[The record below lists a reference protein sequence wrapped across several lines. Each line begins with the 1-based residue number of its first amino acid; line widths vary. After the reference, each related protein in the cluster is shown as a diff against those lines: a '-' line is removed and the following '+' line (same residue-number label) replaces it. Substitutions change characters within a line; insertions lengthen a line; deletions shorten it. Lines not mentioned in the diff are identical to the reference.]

1 MLLPSIRCAGR
12 RRAALAIAAA
22 ALLPLG
28 GDAHGT
34 LTQPMSRA
42 LRFASN
48 TTRAHAEALAGNC
61 ERGACEWYQQD
72 TVIPGETTNCEPAH
86 RTMGVACGSTSPV
99 DYPCTPGRAVP
110 WCAPGTAPVKSPC
123 GVFAGG
129 GPLLPDGRDML
140 DLTGAPTETW
150 RAGSTQ
156 SVGWSMI
163 ANHGGGYSFRLC
175 SKARAQTEECFAA
188 GALRFAGATT
198 AIVNASGA
206 AVAQIPAV
214 RLSSGTHPPGS
225 VWTRNPI
232 PLEEGMIPPIPGLP
246 QLSGRGPFPYSVV
259 DRVVVPKGLE
269 SGEYTLSWRW
279 DAEQTKQ
286 VWSQCAD
293 VRVVAEGDHEPLPE
307 RDGGGH
313 RAAASPRPVCV
324 GASIGLTM
332 SECTAWVELFDALNG
347 RGWVGQAGTASL
359 AARTDPCGAQWTDWT
374 KSIVCT
380 QTRDY
385 KHISEIYLMGVAPYS
400 GAAAHEID
408 VRPPPLPVGQPPCP
422 VADGAWRLSGASGS
436 GRAAGIDRRA
446 AVADRPLH
454 REQRRHRP
462 AAAGARPAPLAEDG
476 LAGPQPS
483 ARR

>member
-1 MLLPSIRCAGR
+1 MGR
-12 RRAALAIAAA
+12 AVRAASAIAAA
-22 ALLPLG
+22 ALLPLALLPMG

-72 TVIPGETTNCEPAH
+72 TVIPGDTTNCEPAH

-140 DLTGAPTETW
+140 DLDGAPTETW

-259 DRVVVPKGLE
+259 DEIVVPKALE

-279 DAEQTKQ
+279 VPAT
-286 VWSQCAD
+286 
-293 VRVVAEGDHEPLPE
+293 DH
-307 RDGGGH
+307 
-313 RAAASPRPVCV
+313 PRP
-324 GASIGLTM
+324 
-332 SECTAWVELFDALNG
+332 G
-347 RGWVGQAGTASL
+347 RL
-359 AARTDPCGAQWTDWT
+359 
-374 KSIVCT
+374 
-380 QTRDY
+380 
-385 KHISEIYLMGVAPYS
+385 
-400 GAAAHEID
+400 
-408 VRPPPLPVGQPPCP
+408 PPPIAPT
-422 VADGAWRLSGASGS
+422 
-436 GRAAGIDRRA
+436 GR
-446 AVADRPLH
+446 
-454 REQRRHRP
+454 
-462 AAAGARPAPLAEDG
+462 
-476 LAGPQPS
+476 
-483 ARR
+483 